1 MYTQHFHFERP
12 PFENTPDPRSFFA
25 SEQHREA
32 LAAIEYCVR
41 MRKGYVL
48 VTGHIGSGK
57 TTVGRTMLDR
67 CSGSAKIVGVMHGH
81 DSPLELLKQILSG
94 LGARYE
100 PTDDRPRLLQRL
112 QHRLRLWAVQQRPV
126 VIYIDEAQTLSDAA
140 LEELRLLSNLDTDTQ
155 KLIQVVLIG
164 QPELRQ
170 RIRSPR
176 FSALRQRIALAKE
189 LRPLSRA
196 DTGLYIAHRLRAA
209 SIDPAKPDVS
219 FTPLA
224 VDQIHAFT
232 GGTPRLIN
240 FTCDNCLL
248 LAMVRETRQVTPEMV
263 RHVMADMV
271 PTFDPNEAE
280 LDDLNVEPRLTLAG
294 SL

>member
-1 MYTQHFHFERP
+1 MYNEFYNFDRS
-12 PFENTPDPRSFFA
+12 PFENTPDPRSFYA

-48 VTGHIGSGK
+48 VTGDIGSGK
-57 TTVGRTMLDR
+57 TTVGRTMLER
-67 CSGSAKIVGVMHGH
+67 CGGSAKIVGVLHGH
-81 DSPLELLKQILSG
+81 DEPMVLLRQILLGLGSRFDPADDHTRLLK
-94 LGARYE
+94 
-100 PTDDRPRLLQRL
+100 RL
-112 QHRLRLWAVQQRPV
+112 QNRLQIWALQNRPV
-126 VIYIDEAQTLSDAA
+126 VIYIDEAQTLSDGA

-155 KLIQVVLIG
+155 KLVQVVLIG

-176 FSALRQRIALAKE
+176 FAALRQRIALAKE
-189 LRPLSRA
+189 LRPLGRA
-196 DTGLYIAHRLRAA
+196 DTGLYIAHRIRAVSA
-209 SIDPAKPDVS
+209 DPSRAGVVFS
-219 FTPLA
+219 PLA
-224 VDQIHAFT
+224 IDQIHAFT

-248 LAMVRETRQVTPEMV
+248 LGMVREARQVTPEMV

-271 PTFDPNEAE
+271 PTFDPSDPE
-280 LDDLNVEPRLTLAG
+280 LDDLDVEPKLTLAG
-294 SL
+294 SI

>member
-1 MYTQHFHFERP
+1 MYTQFYDLHRL
-12 PFENTPDPRSFFA
+12 PFENTPDPRFFYA

-48 VTGHIGSGK
+48 VTGDIGSGK
-57 TTVGRTMLDR
+57 TTVGRTMIDR
-67 CSGSAKIVGVMHGH
+67 CSGSAKIVGILHGH
-81 DSPLELLKQILSG
+81 DAPMALLRQILTG
-94 LGARYE
+94 LGARFE
-100 PTDDRPRLLQRL
+100 PADDHTLILKRL
-112 QHRLRLWAVQQRPV
+112 QSRLQLWATEHRPV
-126 VIYIDEAQTLSDAA
+126 VIYIDEAQTLSDLA

-155 KLIQVVLIG
+155 KLVQVVLIG
-164 QPELRQ
+164 QPELRN
-170 RIRSPR
+170 RIRRPR
-176 FSALRQRIALAKE
+176 FAALRQRIALAKE

-196 DTGLYIAHRLRAA
+196 DTGLYIAHRIRAA
-209 SIDPAKPDVS
+209 AADPAKPGVV
-219 FTPLA
+219 FLPRAL
-224 VDQIHAFT
+224 DQIHEFT

-248 LAMVRETRQVTPEMV
+248 LGLVRETRQVTPDMV

-271 PTFDPNEAE
+271 PTFDPNDPE
-280 LDDLNVEPRLTLAG
+280 LDDASIEPKLTLAG